1 MEAVMQ
7 LQYTLLYCIKQLN
20 GERTVSSIYHLLKGK
35 RSSQT
40 LQDGNIFHISF
51 LFGIYKSL
59 QRSDY
64 DQEIEHVLHKEWI
77 QNEHGNTYIL
87 TDAGK
92 EQLETWKKTLSF
104 PQYLHGLHYGDIGEI
119 FWKRL
124 SLIIQTVSN
133 LQQQNAKFI
142 PIQQDTEVMM
152 WVKRFLTGIP
162 YARSKLAEGLWKEIH
177 MLLKDTLPIEATIF
191 TYRLTGYER
200 IGYTLKQL
208 AEITNQDVFRVY
220 LLFWGTI
227 HFFIQSVR
235 DNEKDFPLL
244 TEIISYPNERADLFS
259 LSTKKTYQLW
269 RQGRSLEEI
278 ATIRNLKVATIEDHF
293 VEIALRERDFSIE
306 MFMGKNK
313 IKHVQRIIE
322 TLQTR
327 KLRVL
332 KQAVGETVSYFEIR
346 LVLAQMEGVNE
357 T

>member
-1 MEAVMQ
+1 MQ
-7 LQYTLLYCIKQLN
+7 LQYTLLYCMKQLN

-64 DQEIEHVLHKEWI
+64 DLEIEQIVHKEWI
-77 QNEHGNTYIL
+77 QIVHENTYIL
-87 TDAGK
+87 TDTGK
-92 EQLETWKKTLSF
+92 RQLENWGQTLSF
-104 PQYLHGLHYGDIGEI
+104 PQYLHGLHYGDLGEI

-133 LQQQNAKFI
+133 LQQQNARFI

-152 WVKRFLTGIP
+152 WVKQFLIGVP
-162 YARSKLAEGLWKEIH
+162 YARSELAKGLWKEMH
-177 MLLKDTLPIEATIF
+177 MLLKNMSPIEAMIF

-208 AEITNQDVFRVY
+208 AEITNQDIFRVY
-220 LLFWGTI
+220 LLFWGTV

-235 DNEKDFPLL
+235 DNGSDFPLL
-244 TEIISYPNERADLFS
+244 AKIISYPNERADLFS
-259 LSTKKTYQLW
+259 LSTQKTYQLW
-269 RQGRSLEEI
+269 RQGRSLDEI

-293 VEIALRERDFSIE
+293 VEIALREKDFSIE
-306 MFMGKNK
+306 MFMEKNK
-313 IKHVQRIIE
+313 IKHVQRIIA

-346 LVLAQMEGVNE
+346 LVLAQMGVVNE
-357 T
+357 A

>member
-1 MEAVMQ
+1 MEAAMQ
-7 LQYTLLYCIKQLN
+7 LQYTLLYCMKQLN

-64 DQEIEHVLHKEWI
+64 DLEIEQIVHKEWI
-77 QNEHGNTYIL
+77 QIVHENTYIL
-87 TDAGK
+87 TDTGK
-92 EQLETWKKTLSF
+92 RQLENWGQTLSF
-104 PQYLHGLHYGDIGEI
+104 PQYLHGLHYGDLGEI

-133 LQQQNAKFI
+133 LQQQNARFI

-152 WVKRFLTGIP
+152 WVKQFLIGVP
-162 YARSKLAEGLWKEIH
+162 YARSELAKGLWKEMH
-177 MLLKDTLPIEATIF
+177 MLLKNMSPIEAMIF

-208 AEITNQDVFRVY
+208 AEITNQDIFRVY
-220 LLFWGTI
+220 LLFWGTV

-235 DNEKDFPLL
+235 DNGSDFPLL
-244 TEIISYPNERADLFS
+244 AKIISYPNERADLFS
-259 LSTKKTYQLW
+259 LSTQKTYQLW
-269 RQGRSLEEI
+269 RQGRSLDEI

-293 VEIALRERDFSIE
+293 VEIALREKDFSIE
-306 MFMGKNK
+306 MFMEKNK
-313 IKHVQRIIE
+313 IKHVQRIIA

-346 LVLAQMEGVNE
+346 LVLAQMGVVNE
-357 T
+357 A